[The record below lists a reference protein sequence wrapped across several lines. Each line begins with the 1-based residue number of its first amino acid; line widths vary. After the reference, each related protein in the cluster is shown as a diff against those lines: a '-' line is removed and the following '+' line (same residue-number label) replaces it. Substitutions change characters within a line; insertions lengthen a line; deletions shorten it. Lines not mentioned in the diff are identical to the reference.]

1 MPDRALFDPL
11 REFLLEAAAHLTAEV
26 RAGAEVPFDL
36 IEQRG
41 SGPALYDY
49 RPRALEFV
57 SGRWP
62 ELRELPGFELATAAL
77 TPRVRAYARVRAI
90 PAVTPED
97 VLLDLTEQLYDGA
110 SDFRF
115 PEPRFNRLC
124 EDLESNVGDGTLTVE
139 IVARLRGVTLEAP
152 RVSLDDELSLVMG
165 RAAGGLPEDL
175 MLGDDRRLPPEVVCS
190 FRVQQDAE
198 EPAPLD
204 EARARFKRLITGL
217 RLIGA
222 PGATIDSLAW
232 VRAGSGA
239 WTPVAIPQGAP
250 RTESH
255 RLAGHEEA
263 ELADLLDVIAH
274 ARYSE
279 RVAWAL
285 GRFEMGCSRRVA
297 REGLTDH
304 LLVLRALLGGTHGD
318 DGRIPMRLA
327 ALCAEEGDRSAVT
340 SLALAALDLEA
351 VVIAS
356 GRSPELSEPVRH
368 AVIGL
373 ETHLRALLRDLICG
387 YLEDDLVIVADE
399 ILLAGSFEGE
409 IVAHD
414 TRSSP
419 SELPSE
425 EADRR
430 AEVAA
435 LETQEFQVFAAET
448 DAAGE
453 WADEYFDDDAGDYA
467 GVI

>member
-26 RAGAEVPFDL
+26 RSGAEVPFDL

-57 SGRWP
+57 SGRWS

-165 RAAGGLPEDL
+165 RAAGDLPEDL
-175 MLGDDRRLPPEVVCS
+175 MLGDDCRLPPEVVCS
-190 FRVQQDAE
+190 FRVQQDAD

-204 EARARFKRLITGL
+204 EARARFRRLITGL

-274 ARYSE
+274 SRYSE

-327 ALCAEEGDRSAVT
+327 ALCAEEGDRSAVA

-409 IVAHD
+409 ILAHD
-414 TRSSP
+414 TRRSP

-430 AEVAA
+430 AEIAA
-435 LETQEFQVFAAET
+435 LETQEFRALDPEL
-448 DAAGE
+448 E
-453 WADEYFDDDAGDYA
+453 R
-467 GVI
+467 